1 MAITFPLA
9 TSVLAD
15 KLKIKSVVFD
25 IKRNDELSGS
35 GDGRLWQAELA
46 PPLWTAEVALRT
58 DFNDAAKQI
67 AAILRKLNGSQ
78 EAFFLFDPI
87 SKYPQYDPTGSILGS
102 NTVTIGSIDST
113 RKSLSLTGLPAGY
126 VITIGDKMSISYS
139 SNPTRFAFLE
149 ASETITANGS
159 GVTGQIELFPSVPI
173 GINAGAVVTLKKPI
187 CKMILMPGTHN
198 PGTAQ
203 LPHTENAG
211 FQAIQK
217 K

>member
-67 AAILRKLNGSQ
+67 AAIIRKLNGSQ

-87 SKYPQYDPTGSILGS
+87 SKYPQYDPTGSILGAS
-102 NTVTIGSIDST
+102 TVTISSIISG
-113 RKSLSLTGLPAGY
+113 RNSLALTGLPAGY
-126 VITIGDKMSISYS
+126 RITVGDKMSIAYS
-139 SNPTRFAFLE
+139 SSPTRYAFLE

-159 GVTGQIELFPSVPI
+159 GVTGQIEVFPHVPV
-173 GINAGAVVTLKKPI
+173 GISAAAAVTLKKPA
-187 CKMILMPGTHN
+187 CKMILMPGSHN

-203 LPHTENAG
+203 MPFTENAG
-211 FQAIQK
+211 FQAIQRK
-217 K
+217 